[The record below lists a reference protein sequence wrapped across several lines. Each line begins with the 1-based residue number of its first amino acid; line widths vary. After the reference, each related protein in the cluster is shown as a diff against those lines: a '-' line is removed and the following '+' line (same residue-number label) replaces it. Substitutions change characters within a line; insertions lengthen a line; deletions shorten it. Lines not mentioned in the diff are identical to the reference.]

1 MMLLMSAL
9 SSLAG
14 SVRLYESPA
23 RGKRS
28 IEVGDMFYIYVE
40 VSDINGRPEI
50 PSNIGGAKV
59 MYFDHTGQSSRMS
72 NVNGQVTQS
81 TSNTWTVTLRAQ
93 KEGTYSFGP
102 ITVGG
107 VKSNQLRYTIGA
119 RGTGTN
125 NPAGGKNPDNSASSG
140 NTSDKPKFIGKGDGN
155 LFMRASVS
163 ESNVYEQQALVY
175 LSLIHI

>member
-107 VKSNQLRYTIGA
+107 VKSN
-119 RGTGTN
+119 
-125 NPAGGKNPDNSASSG
+125 
-140 NTSDKPKFIGKGDGN
+140 
-155 LFMRASVS
+155 
-163 ESNVYEQQALVY
+163 
-175 LSLIHI
+175 

>member
-40 VSDINGRPEI
+40 VSDIDGRPEI

-72 NVNGQVTQS
+72 NVNGHVTQS

-125 NPAGGKNPDNSASSG
+125 NPAGGTG
-140 NTSDKPKFIGKGDGN
+140 GRRI
-155 LFMRASVS
+155 
-163 ESNVYEQQALVY
+163 
-175 LSLIHI
+175 